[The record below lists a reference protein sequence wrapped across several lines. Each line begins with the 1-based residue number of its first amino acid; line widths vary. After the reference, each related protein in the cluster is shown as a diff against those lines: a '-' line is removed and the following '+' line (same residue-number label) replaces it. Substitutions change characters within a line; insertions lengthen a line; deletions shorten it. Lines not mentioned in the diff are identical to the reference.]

1 MRAFGLNSHLRGSG
15 PVLQPT
21 LLLRTVTKQQIL
33 LRAGDSTMRLPKI
46 VGALLGGAGLLGPAV
61 ASAAPAE
68 LLNRTVTVSYS
79 TAIPA
84 KGSDGSTRT
93 ATRSS
98 VRIIY
103 ISSAGRIFTRLTRR
117 DSGTTD
123 TKDTAPENP
132 KNNLH
137 FEGNKLVG
145 VMTFATGAAL
155 MTISFEGGG
164 QSCSAELVSG
174 RDKGAFRFKGLNGV
188 MYEATGPATFSGV
201 SCSIASG
208 NAFGGQ

>member
-1 MRAFGLNSHLRGSG
+1 M
-15 PVLQPT
+15 P
-21 LLLRTVTKQQIL
+21 
-33 LRAGDSTMRLPKI
+33 LPKI
-46 VGALLGGAGLLGPAV
+46 VDCLLVGAGLLGPT
-61 ASAAPAE
+61 ASALAAPAE
-68 LLNRTVTVSYS
+68 LLNKTITVTYS

-123 TKDTAPENP
+123 VKDAAPENP
-132 KNNLH
+132 KNNFH
-137 FEGNKLVG
+137 FEGSKLVG

-155 MTISFEGGG
+155 MTIGFEGSG
-164 QSCSAELVSG
+164 QSCSANLISG

-188 MYEATGPATFSGV
+188 MYDATGPATFSGV